1 MKTTI
6 YNPSPI
12 ETEIADVLVG
22 LKKEIESQLKDKRIS
37 QISSDLSKD
46 NPSINVEVIDKDGD
60 RHEIVIKIVQI
71 PDKF

>member
-12 ETEIADVLVG
+12 ETEIANALINLQD
-22 LKKEIESQLKDKRIS
+22 EIGKHLKDKKIS
-37 QISSDLSKD
+37 HISADLSQD
-46 NPSINVEVIDKDGD
+46 NPSLKLNIVDGD
-60 RHEIVIKIVQI
+60 GDHHEIVIKIVQI